1 MLIYLVFLGFIV
13 LLAGLYIYRE
23 RRDGALLAGL
33 LNRMDELQADNRL
46 LMEALSR
53 KEGGPVIFRPR
64 ESIPSKG
71 WFDGK
76 PSIKP
81 EEKI

>member
-1 MLIYLVFLGFIV
+1 
-13 LLAGLYIYRE
+13 
-23 RRDGALLAGL
+23 LAGL